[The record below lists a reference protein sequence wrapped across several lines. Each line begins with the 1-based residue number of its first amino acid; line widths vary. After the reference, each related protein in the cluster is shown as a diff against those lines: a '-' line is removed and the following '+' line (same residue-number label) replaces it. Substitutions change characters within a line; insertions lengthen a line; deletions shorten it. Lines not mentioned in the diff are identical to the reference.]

1 MTMSYN
7 EMAMKGSVIK
17 YILVVLLP
25 LAIYACGKEQPLNEK
40 SNRVTATVP
49 FTAMVNS
56 APETR
61 ASVSGTELS
70 GGYVFDNGDK
80 LYVEYKDGDDY
91 KVYGV
96 LELVEGGGTGS
107 AKFNGELNCLN
118 DFSLDGS
125 VNLTATLVGSSA
137 ATGFFSFDDLDED
150 GVNDVVS
157 GVTYPAEIPGNYT
170 LAEYVQKYSHF
181 TGSNL
186 LSAQSFTLT
195 QQSVFLFFD
204 LYYFRKNVPDA
215 TTGTVYLYADD
226 EGVAGSSLLHTV
238 TSVPIGTSASP
249 VGNAN
254 FVTVVPASLSLAGA
268 HIMIDDDLEDEKAA
282 LEFTPTIANQ
292 ALLANNYYR
301 IARSRFDGFRIK
313 ATEGN
318 TTITFNYYDE
328 SDGIK
333 YSRDG
338 GRHWT
343 AYTSQEDIVLGNAN
357 DEICVIGNRTTY
369 RNALAEG
376 GKTYGAPSDKPIFV
390 ADKKCNIA
398 GNIMSLLANETLTV
412 GAFQGA
418 FSKGSKPGSGD
429 NTTKVDYIDM
439 HPNDPLILPIPANG
453 QLPERCYKVM
463 FRNCTSLTHAP
474 YLPLEDYT
482 KAGNECYASMFR
494 ECENLQDIHCYLKAR
509 IGDGD
514 GSEQGDYDRATLE
527 TIFDKWSL
535 GITYNDGGVFYCHP
549 DMKSYWENSYNGNG
563 SWYAQSRRQFAGR
576 PNSWSVVEWTPT
588 PTP

>member
-1 MTMSYN
+1 M
-7 EMAMKGSVIK
+7 
-17 YILVVLLP
+17 
-25 LAIYACGKEQPLNEK
+25 NEK
-40 SNRVTATVP
+40 NSRVTATVP
-49 FTAMVNS
+49 FTAIVNS
-56 APETR
+56 IPETR

-137 ATGFFSFDDLDED
+137 ATGFFSFDDLVED

-170 LAEYVQKYSHF
+170 LAEYVQKYSYF
-181 TGSNL
+181 TGASTYG
-186 LSAQSFTLT
+186 ARRFTLT

-226 EGVAGSSLLHTV
+226 EGVAGSLLHTV

-301 IARSRFDGFRIK
+301 IARSRFDGFRIR
-313 ATEGN
+313 ATVN
-318 TTITFNYYDE
+318 DTKIKFNYFAE

-333 YSRDG
+333 YSKDG
-338 GRHWT
+338 GRNWIP
-343 AYTSQEDIVLGNAN
+343 YTTQENITLENVG
-357 DEICVIGNRTTY
+357 DEICVIGNRTNY
-369 RNALAEG
+369 KNAKADNDD
-376 GKTYGAPSDKPIFV
+376 YGSPKDKPIFW
-390 ADKKCNIA
+390 ADKLCTIS
-398 GNIMSLLANETLTV
+398 GNIMSLLANEELSV
-412 GAFQGA
+412 DAFNGA
-418 FSKGSKPGSGD
+418 FSNGK
-429 NTTKVDYIDM
+429 NTALTYIDIDPE
-439 HPNDPLILPIPANG
+439 HPLLLPVTSS
-453 QLPERCYKVM
+453 LPQKCYKGM
-463 FRNCTSLTHAP
+463 FRKCTFLQHAP
-474 YLPLEDYT
+474 HLLLENLAD
-482 KAGNECYASMFR
+482 AGDECYSGMFR
-494 ECENLQDIHCYLKAR
+494 GCERLLDVHCYIDASYPEIDLEQANEASYNNSRLKN
-509 IGDGD
+509 
-514 GSEQGDYDRATLE
+514 
-527 TIFDKWSL
+527 IFDKWME
-535 GITYNDGGVFYCHP
+535 GISTSGTFYCHP
-549 DMKSYWENSYNGNG
+549 NMVPYWTNTKYGDKNAWYYNSGEGTNQK
-563 SWYAQSRRQFAGR
+563 ASR
-576 PNSWSVVEWTPT
+576 PVNWNTIVSWTPN
-588 PTP
+588 P